1 MARDQGCALSAAAPR
16 RGSIRSAGAFFVWRS
31 GAAFDVPHGPAMP
44 PSAYSAATGLKRW
57 AACRS
62 ASRYSS
68 ARTDLNGGLPYLSRW
83 RFASASLCLGQC
95 LGRLLRRC
103 RALRYGWEGGGLRLL
118 VYAVVNVSGAYC
130 VVAGLCGMA
139 GKAMACVC
147 WFMLWTMSR
156 AVIAS
161 LPGSAV
167 WAGKSAACVRW
178 LMLWTMSRALIASL
192 PGSAVWLVSLRF
204 AFADLRW
211 GQCLGR
217 LMRRCRALRYVWQA
231 SGLSGAPADAK
242 SAAEPLEIRISAAA
256 NQKAV

>member
-83 RFASASLCLGQC
+83 RFAFASLCLGQC
-95 LGRLLRRC
+95 LGRLICRC

-147 WFMLWTMSR
+147 WLMLGAVSR
-156 AVIAS
+156 AV
-161 LPGSAV
+161 
-167 WAGKSAACVRW
+167 
-178 LMLWTMSRALIASL
+178 IASL

-217 LMRRCRALRYVWQA
+217 LLCRCRALRYVWQA

-242 SAAEPLEIRISAAA
+242 SAAEPLEIRCSAAA
-256 NQKAV
+256 NQKAL

>member
-83 RFASASLCLGQC
+83 RFAFASLCLGQC
-95 LGRLLRRC
+95 LGRLICRC

-147 WFMLWTMSR
+147 WLMLGAVSR
-156 AVIAS
+156 AV
-161 LPGSAV
+161 
-167 WAGKSAACVRW
+167 
-178 LMLWTMSRALIASL
+178 IASL
-192 PGSAVWLVSLRF
+192 PGSAVWLVSLRL
-204 AFADLRW
+204 AFAGLCC

-217 LMRRCRALRYVWQA
+217 LLRRCRALRYGW
-231 SGLSGAPADAK
+231 
-242 SAAEPLEIRISAAA
+242 
-256 NQKAV
+256 